1 MPASHSCIVHF
12 KQPAL
17 RTPRCLT
24 VAGTSESPTCGLSC
38 FLFITG
44 VFFVLFCFS
53 CHLLLCVFLSLV
65 VLGYLFFLLLWLHI
79 GENSTLSSIF
89 CFLSADFSK
98 ISPPGQVGFSP
109 AHKQNAFGAL
119 QAMVRPPYP
128 NFSLSPWCCTLHGAA
143 SHRPRRTGG
152 QLASA
157 LGPRPL
163 PVFTSASS

>member
-1 MPASHSCIVHF
+1 MPHGSRNLRVSHLWSFLLPLHYW
-12 KQPAL
+12 
-17 RTPRCLT
+17 
-24 VAGTSESPTCGLSC
+24 C
-38 FLFITG
+38 FFC
-44 VFFVLFCFS
+44 FVLFFLS
-53 CHLLLCVFLSLV
+53 FAFMCVFISC
-65 VLGYLFFLLLWLHI
+65 GSWISFFLLLWLHI